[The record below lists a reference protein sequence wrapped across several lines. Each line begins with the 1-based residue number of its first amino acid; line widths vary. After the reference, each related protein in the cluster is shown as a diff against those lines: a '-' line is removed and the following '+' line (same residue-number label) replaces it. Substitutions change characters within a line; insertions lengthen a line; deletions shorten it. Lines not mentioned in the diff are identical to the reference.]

1 MEQDFRRSLTEKA
14 KEKTYLGK
22 LVILSGISGS
32 GKNFIADILLDRY
45 NYVLIDKYVTRPFRD
60 KEVTEMSLGKNI
72 GIKAVNGVY
81 NDGEKSVEE
90 QERNANIRKQAFLNL
105 RLPFSYINYGEYYG
119 FSATEIN
126 NYLESGRNVT
136 IIVNDI
142 GIVRDLKSIYG
153 ENCLACFVYRVN
165 PNNKGIF
172 MQIAGQRHDTQESAE
187 ARHKQAVKDFN
198 TYTNNVALY
207 DYTILNTGIGKD
219 DISKILEDLTAREFE
234 SIQTEKSTKCGS
246 PKIYAYIGNPGSG
259 KDDVLEIARV
269 QGMLHS
275 LIVPKHTTRARR
287 EDDGEEMICPG
298 DLGFDIDSCDIL
310 YTNYGTRYG
319 INSNEIRERLED
331 GISSSIVVSNEYA
344 LAELAKRFP
353 EELVK
358 VYIQGL
364 SKQEYIAQHQEHLS
378 EPYVQRRILE
388 YEKADN
394 LYQRNLSTI
403 NHVII
408 NTGDLKDLKM
418 QMDNIIAL
426 YENGRNLS
434 LGEFRSYMNVTQKY
448 IARFERK
455 LPQQEQFK

>member
-1 MEQDFRRSLTEKA
+1 MEQDFRRSLIEKA

-219 DISKILEDLTAREFE
+219 GYSIIGQGKIDEILSNKSEDRRKIFEEAAGIVKYRTRKQETGLKVFKLKKVLNVEVQRYMHILE
-234 SIQTEKSTKCGS
+234 
-246 PKIYAYIGNPGSG
+246 
-259 KDDVLEIARV
+259 
-269 QGMLHS
+269 
-275 LIVPKHTTRARR
+275 
-287 EDDGEEMICPG
+287 
-298 DLGFDIDSCDIL
+298 
-310 YTNYGTRYG
+310 
-319 INSNEIRERLED
+319 
-331 GISSSIVVSNEYA
+331 
-344 LAELAKRFP
+344 
-353 EELVK
+353 
-358 VYIQGL
+358 IQGL
-364 SKQEYIAQHQEHLS
+364 
-378 EPYVQRRILE
+378 V
-388 YEKADN
+388 
-394 LYQRNLSTI
+394 
-403 NHVII
+403 
-408 NTGDLKDLKM
+408 KM
-418 QMDNIIAL
+418 M
-426 YENGRNLS
+426 
-434 LGEFRSYMNVTQKY
+434 F
-448 IARFERK
+448 
-455 LPQQEQFK
+455 